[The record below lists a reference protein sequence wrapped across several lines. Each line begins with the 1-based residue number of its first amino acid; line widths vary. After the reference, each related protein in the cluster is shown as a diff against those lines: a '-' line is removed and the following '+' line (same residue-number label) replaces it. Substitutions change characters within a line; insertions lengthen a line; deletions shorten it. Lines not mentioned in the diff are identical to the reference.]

1 MNLINMLSKR
11 NQTQVSVFYIIH
23 PNILHNQDYL
33 MDNFE
38 SQKNGFPWM
47 EYYQ

>member
-1 MNLINMLSKR
+1 
-11 NQTQVSVFYIIH
+11 
-23 PNILHNQDYL
+23 

-47 EYYQ
+47 EYYQQKFTQKMGCSLLVLTVLNIVAGCMHLFSL